1 MKVEN
6 LSQPVPK
13 NAESRLMEFNG
24 TFPSNEAK
32 AAFARWFA
40 ELVVHDFM
48 LQGMPQEE
56 TKRTHGLGG
65 LIKLV
70 KGKGYISELTEAL
83 EKIRCIG
90 NRGVH
95 YDGQPPT
102 EEEAEEVYNLARELF
117 YYLVLDEVVK
127 RPLNLNPAR
136 ATIFSVIFPQVR
148 AFVIQHILEKGVKD
162 RDYEKGLIH
171 KYALVLTK
179 MHKFDKAIDFL
190 DSMYK
195 KGKVDKL
202 EYQYEICSINAI
214 KIEFDNDM
222 LPVAKDMA
230 DFKRNLSEVL
240 KSINEKEREE
250 NKELISIF
258 ENLTEKID
266 SSSFGQS
273 IPNLIV
279 SISLNLNGFKPS
291 SA

>member
-1 MKVEN
+1 M
-6 LSQPVPK
+6 
-13 NAESRLMEFNG
+13 
-24 TFPSNEAK
+24 
-32 AAFARWFA
+32 
-40 ELVVHDFM
+40 
-48 LQGMPQEE
+48 
-56 TKRTHGLGG
+56 
-65 LIKLV
+65 
-70 KGKGYISELTEAL
+70 
-83 EKIRCIG
+83 
-90 NRGVH
+90 
-95 YDGQPPT
+95 
-102 EEEAEEVYNLARELF
+102 
-117 YYLVLDEVVK
+117 
-127 RPLNLNPAR
+127 
-136 ATIFSVIFPQVR
+136 
-148 AFVIQHILEKGVKD
+148 
-162 RDYEKGLIH
+162 
-171 KYALVLTK
+171 
-179 MHKFDKAIDFL
+179 
-190 DSMYK
+190 
-195 KGKVDKL
+195 DKL